1 MQYYVFIYII
11 YIYIYTYTAVL
22 YTLKVYITHHMYT
35 NHHTA
40 PDSMETLFFKAPA
53 ALPGNC
59 RCLGLQTAHIG
70 GKVRFTKLTTCVV
83 RSCWVPCPYPDGS
96 CAVRE
101 CPTNEGYPKRP
112 NGFFDENDGQ
122 SDKDMDF

>member
-83 RSCWVPCPYPDGS
+83 RSCWVPMSISRCTSGTGLS
-96 CAVRE
+96 E
-101 CPTNEGYPKRP
+101 NEGYHGIPKK
-112 NGFFDENDGQ
+112 NKWFL
-122 SDKDMDF
+122 